1 MKRRILESMVAVVVV
16 VLLSCEVG
24 CAKPEPKFAMPPA
37 PTVTINTDETEA
49 AAAKLKADTT
59 AVIEAY
65 KAKLREKLCPK
76 P

>member
-1 MKRRILESMVAVVVV
+1 MRRFIEGGIAVVVV

-49 AAAKLKADTT
+49 AAAKLKADT
-59 AVIEAY
+59 AAIIEAY
-65 KAKLREKLCPK
+65 KAKVREKLCPK
-76 P
+76 L